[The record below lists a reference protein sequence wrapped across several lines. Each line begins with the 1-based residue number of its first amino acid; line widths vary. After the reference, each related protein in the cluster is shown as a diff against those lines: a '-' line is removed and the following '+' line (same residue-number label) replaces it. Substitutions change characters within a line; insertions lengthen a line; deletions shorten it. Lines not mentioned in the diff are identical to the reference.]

1 MNRIDAG
8 KLAKG
13 TNVKVSLD
21 SGRILIEGRTT
32 GTMGDDG
39 RVPVSFT
46 KVTKNVTGAPV
57 PKNGKVPCA
66 NISRM

>member
-1 MNRIDAG
+1 MNRIDAA

-21 SGRILIEGRTT
+21 SGRIEVEGRTT
-32 GTMGDDG
+32 GPMGDDG

-46 KVTKNVTGAPV
+46 KVTKNTTGARV
-57 PKNGKVPCA
+57 PSSGKVPCA